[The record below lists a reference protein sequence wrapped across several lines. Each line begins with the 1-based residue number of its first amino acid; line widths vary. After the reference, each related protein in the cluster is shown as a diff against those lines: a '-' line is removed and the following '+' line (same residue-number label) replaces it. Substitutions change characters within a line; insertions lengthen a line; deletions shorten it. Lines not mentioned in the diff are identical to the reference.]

1 MLDKIKNLFAQTP
14 DSSTST
20 QKAES
25 IVVEP
30 NDALIKD
37 ILVATL
43 FDGSNQTIAS
53 SVTKIEL
60 NDRIL
65 NLNIKL
71 PIGFKGD
78 PQALHDKLA
87 NALEPIGVQEVNLH
101 LVQQKISG
109 DAKPAQPP
117 VAAEN
122 KLPVVTDAS
131 APVQTSTPT
140 RPVPPKQTELK
151 AHPRIRHIIVVA
163 SGKGGVGK
171 STTAVNLAL
180 ALLKTG
186 AKVGMLDADIYGPSI
201 PTMLGIAGKTPLIE
215 NDQFV
220 PLSAHGLAVL
230 SIGNLTGDDNTPIVW
245 RGPKAT
251 GALMQLFGQTNWPEL
266 DYLVIDMPPGTGDIQ
281 LTLAQRI
288 PVSGAVIVTTP
299 QHIALLDAQKGI
311 ELFNKVN
318 IPVLGVIE
326 NMALHVCSECGHIDE
341 IFGAGGGEK
350 LGAQYHVPLLGKLPL
365 TSSIRINADTGN
377 PSVVAGDDAAPLYQQ
392 IALNVIKAVE
402 KLGEVHARDEKRIF

>member
-1 MLDKIKNLFAQTP
+1 MLDRLKNLFALTTTDATAP
-14 DSSTST
+14 
-20 QKAES
+20 QKAPETQAT
-25 IVVEP
+25 EP
-30 NDALIKD
+30 NDSLIQD
-37 ILVATL
+37 LLVSTL
-43 FDGSNQTIAS
+43 FEGTAQTIAS
-53 SVTKIEL
+53 AITQQ
-60 NDRIL
+60 DRAGTTL
-65 NLNIKL
+65 NLSLKL
-71 PIGFKGD
+71 PIGYKGD
-78 PQALHDKLA
+78 PQALHDNLA
-87 NALEPIGVQEVNLH
+87 NSLEPLGIVEINLH
-101 LVQQKISG
+101 LVQQKASG
-109 DAKPAQPP
+109 DAKPAAPAP
-117 VAAEN
+117 AS

-131 APVQTSTPT
+131 APVPTSTPT
-140 RPVPPKQTELK
+140 RPVPPTQTELK

-180 ALLKTG
+180 ALQKTG

-201 PTMLGIAGKTPLIE
+201 PTMLGVAGRTPLIE

-220 PLSAHGLAVL
+220 PIAAHGLAVL

-326 NMALHVCSECGHIDE
+326 NMALHVCSQCGNVDE
-341 IFGAGGGEK
+341 IFGAGGGEL
-350 LGAQYHVPLLGKLPL
+350 LGEKYHVPLLGRLPL
-365 TSSIRINADTGN
+365 ASSIRINADTGT
-377 PSVVAGDDAAPLYQQ
+377 PSVVANDAAAPLYAQ
-392 IALNVIKAVE
+392 IALNVIKEVE
-402 KLGEVHARDEKRIF
+402 KLHDVHARDDKRIF

>member
-1 MLDKIKNLFAQTP
+1 LQ
-14 DSSTST
+14 
-20 QKAES
+20 
-25 IVVEP
+25 
-30 NDALIKD
+30 
-37 ILVATL
+37 
-43 FDGSNQTIAS
+43 
-53 SVTKIEL
+53 
-60 NDRIL
+60 
-65 NLNIKL
+65 
-71 PIGFKGD
+71 
-78 PQALHDKLA
+78 
-87 NALEPIGVQEVNLH
+87 
-101 LVQQKISG
+101 
-109 DAKPAQPP
+109 
-117 VAAEN
+117 
-122 KLPVVTDAS
+122 
-131 APVQTSTPT
+131 
-140 RPVPPKQTELK
+140 
-151 AHPRIRHIIVVA
+151 
-163 SGKGGVGK
+163 
-171 STTAVNLAL
+171 
-180 ALLKTG
+180 KTG

-311 ELFNKVN
+311 ELFNKVS

-326 NMALHVCSECGHIDE
+326 NMALHVCSQCGHVDE

-350 LGAQYHVPLLGKLPL
+350 LSEQYHVPLLGRLPL
-365 TSSIRINADTGN
+365 DGSIRQNADKGT
-377 PSVVAGDDAAPLYQQ
+377 PSVVVGDAAAPLYEQ
-392 IALNVIKAVE
+392 IALNVIREVE
-402 KLGEVHARDEKRIF
+402 KLNEVHPRDGKRIF

>member
-14 DSSTST
+14 DNSTSA
-20 QKAES
+20 QKVES
-25 IVVEP
+25 IVVVP
-30 NDALIKD
+30 TDALIQE
-37 ILVATL
+37 ILIATL
-43 FDGSNQTIAS
+43 FDGTNQTIAS
-53 SVTKIEL
+53 AVTKIEL

-71 PIGFKGD
+71 TIGFKGD

-87 NALEPIGVQEVNLH
+87 NALEPIGIQEVNLH

-109 DAKPAQPP
+109 DAKPAKPAIAP
-117 VAAEN
+117 EN
-122 KLPVVTDAS
+122 KLPIVTDAS
-131 APVQTSTPT
+131 APVPTSTPT

-180 ALLKTG
+180 AMLKTG

-311 ELFNKVN
+311 ELFNKVS

-326 NMALHVCSECGHIDE
+326 NMALHVCSECGHVDE

-350 LGAQYHVPLLGKLPL
+350 LGEQYHVPLLGRLPL
-365 TSSIRINADTGN
+365 ASSIRLNADTGT
-377 PSVVAGDDAAPLYQQ
+377 PSVVVGDA
-392 IALNVIKAVE
+392 
-402 KLGEVHARDEKRIF
+402 

>member
-14 DSSTST
+14 V

-25 IVVEP
+25 IPVEP
-30 NDALIKD
+30 NEALIQD

-43 FDGSNQTIAS
+43 FDGANQTIAS
-53 SVTKIEL
+53 AVTKVEL
-60 NDRIL
+60 IDRIL

-87 NALEPIGVQEVNLH
+87 NALEPIGIQEVNLH
-101 LVQQKISG
+101 LIQQKISG
-109 DAKPAQPP
+109 DAKPAQPAIAP
-117 VAAEN
+117 EN
-122 KLPVVTDAS
+122 KLPLVTDAS
-131 APVQTSTPT
+131 APVPTSTPT

-180 ALLKTG
+180 ALQKTG

-311 ELFNKVN
+311 ELFNKVS
-318 IPVLGVIE
+318 IPVIGVIE
-326 NMALHVCSECGHIDE
+326 NMALHVCSQCGHVDE

-350 LGAQYHVPLLGKLPL
+350 LGAQYHVPLLGRLPL
-365 TSSIRINADTGN
+365 ASSIRLNADTGT
-377 PSVVAGDDAAPLYQQ
+377 PSVVVGDAAAPLYEQ
-392 IALNVIKAVE
+392 IALNVIKEVE
-402 KLGEVHARDEKRIF
+402 KLGEVHARDGKRIF

>member
-1 MLDKIKNLFAQTP
+1 MLDKIKNLFAQTS
-14 DSSTST
+14 DSSTSA
-20 QKAES
+20 QKVES
-25 IVVEP
+25 SPVEP
-30 NDALIKD
+30 TEALIND
-37 ILVATL
+37 LLVATL
-43 FDGSNQTIAS
+43 FDGTNQTIAS
-53 SVTKIEL
+53 AVTKIEL
-60 NDRIL
+60 ADRTL
-65 NLNIKL
+65 HLNIKL
-71 PIGFKGD
+71 PIGFKGE

-87 NALEPIGVQEVNLH
+87 NALEPVGVQEVNLH
-101 LVQQKISG
+101 LIQQKISG
-109 DAKPAQPP
+109 DAKPAQSP

-122 KLPVVTDAS
+122 KLPIVTDAS
-131 APVQTSTPT
+131 APVPTSTPT

-180 ALLKTG
+180 ALQKTG

-311 ELFNKVN
+311 ELFNKVS

-326 NMALHVCSECGHIDE
+326 NMALHVCSQCGHVDE

-350 LGAQYHVPLLGKLPL
+350 LGEQYHVPLLGRLPL
-365 TSSIRINADTGN
+365 ASSIRLNADTGT
-377 PSVVAGDDAAPLYQQ
+377 PSVVVGDAAAPLYEQ
-392 IALNVIKAVE
+392 IALNVIREVE
-402 KLGEVHARDEKRIF
+402 KLSEVHPRDDKRIF